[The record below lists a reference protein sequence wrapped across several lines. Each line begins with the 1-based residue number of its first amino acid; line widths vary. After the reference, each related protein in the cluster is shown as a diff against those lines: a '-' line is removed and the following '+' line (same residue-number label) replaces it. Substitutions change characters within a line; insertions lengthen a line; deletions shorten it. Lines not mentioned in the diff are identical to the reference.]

1 MGRLRIYPEKSNTI
15 ASGYYENFNAGFN
28 PGSLL
33 WYGGI
38 GRRASISRYL
48 IQFDLTELESKLNS
62 KEINSDYVSSYR
74 LKMTNVVPDDELLES
89 DFEFD
94 RRGKKI
100 ASSFD
105 LIAFPINKYWD
116 QGRGYDLLGAEYI
129 KISEGDTNLT
139 GYSNW
144 NYATSTS
151 PWDEPG
157 IFTNPTGSTA
167 VTYYATQHFDV
178 GDEDMDMDIT
188 DFVNDWLSGG
198 SQNNGIAIAY
208 VREFEINSGSTRYLS
223 RFYTEKTNTAFK
235 PYVEVLYDEQVIEDD
250 RLRVANNRT
259 SRLFLNV
266 FSGNSSANYFSAG
279 TVDIKTMSN
288 SNVITGL
295 TPVQLT
301 KGVYYVDVFMSAA
314 TKNQRYKDV
323 WNNITFQP
331 GIDQQNFEQQ
341 FQILGNY
348 YNNFPRETNEYV
360 VSLYGLSNNEILKR
374 GEVIRVYADTRVE
387 YSTKSPNEYYGLEYR
402 LVQNEITEVIPWSKF
417 NYIVLD
423 NCSKE
428 FLDLDTS
435 WLLPNQ
441 NYTIELRVNELG
453 TKRILDEDIYFRIA
467 NE

>member
-1 MGRLRIYPEKSNTI
+1 MGRFRIYPEKSNTI
-15 ASGYYENFNAGFN
+15 ASGYYADFNAGFN
-28 PGSLL
+28 PGALL
-33 WYGGI
+33 WYGGT
-38 GRRASISRYL
+38 GRRASVSRHL
-48 IQFDLTELESKLNS
+48 LQFDLAELQQKINS
-62 KEINSDYVSSYR
+62 KEINTDYVSSYR
-74 LKMTNVVPDDELLES
+74 LKMTNVVPDGELLES

-105 LIAFPINKYWD
+105 LIAFPINKSWD
-116 QGRGYDLLGAEYI
+116 QGRGYDLLGTEYI

-144 NYATSTS
+144 NYATSTT

-157 IFTNPTGSTA
+157 IFANPTGSTA
-167 VTYYATQHFDV
+167 ITYYSTQHFDV
-178 GDEDMDMDIT
+178 GDENMDMDIT
-188 DFVNDWLSGG
+188 VFVNDWLSGG

-208 VREFEINSGSTRYLS
+208 SREFELNSGSTRYLS

-235 PYVEVLYDEQVIEDD
+235 PYLEVVYDEQVVEDD
-250 RLRVANNRT
+250 RLRVANNRV

-288 SNVITGL
+288 VSVVTGL
-295 TPVQLT
+295 TPTQLT
-301 KGVYYVDVFMSAA
+301 KGIYYVDVFMSAA

-323 WNNITFQP
+323 WNDITFQP

-348 YNNFPRETNEYV
+348 YTNFPRETNEYV

-374 GEVIRVYADTRVE
+374 GEVIRIYADTRVE

-417 NYIVLD
+417 NYIVID

-428 FLDLDTS
+428 FIDLDTS